1 MSELTEVSCEPCEGG
16 VEPMD
21 QSEAEDYLDQV
32 EDWSLEDVL
41 KITRSYTFDDFE
53 QAITFVDRIAG
64 ISEREG
70 HHPNLEIDYNTVTV
84 TIWTHAIDG
93 LSKND
98 FILAAKF
105 DEAAR
110 ELHEPAATTG

>member
-1 MSELTEVSCEPCEGG
+1 MSELTEASCEPCEGG

-21 QSEAEDYLDQV
+21 QSEAEGYLKQV
-32 EDWSLEDVL
+32 ENWSLADVL
-41 KITRSYTFDDFE
+41 KITRTYTFDDFE
-53 QAITFVDRIAG
+53 GAIDFVNRIAE

-105 DEAAR
+105 DEAAQ
-110 ELHEPAATTG
+110 ELHEPATPGG